1 MCQLI
6 KLLRKNQSFIQFT
19 QHIRAE
25 CLLCAKLCSPCSVW
39 DYGNETW
46 PYYSRDIRE
55 VTWTSCESP
64 GEGGS
69 SMSTPSTGQWKSQIF
84 SFPARKVRLPG
95 VKIARYGMSSVRNEI
110 AAKEEQEGEWWIQG
124 LFTAEQ
130 VFRRQQEEKVAGR
143 KQVGKES
150 TVRKDWT
157 CFWDW
162 AKCSR
167 RERHMEWWVWNQGW
181 ESSGRG
187 SFPSVSRWN
196 ENIRKEG
203 YVEDVL
209 IESHVFIKFRS
220 TESRV
225 CDDSCTFPEPDVLP
239 RSALENTMVWRVN
252 SKGQQLT
259 MLFRDQHGLCWIV

>member
-6 KLLRKNQSFIQFT
+6 KLFRKNQSFIQFT
-19 QHIRAE
+19 QHIWAE
-25 CLLCAKLCSPCSVW
+25 CLLCAKLCSRCSVW

-95 VKIARYGMSSVRNEI
+95 VKIAKYGMSSVKNEI

-150 TVRKDWT
+150 TW
-157 CFWDW
+157 
-162 AKCSR
+162 
-167 RERHMEWWVWNQGW
+167 ERTG
-181 ESSGRG
+181 
-187 SFPSVSRWN
+187 
-196 ENIRKEG
+196 
-203 YVEDVL
+203 
-209 IESHVFIKFRS
+209 HVFGIGPNVAGGKGTWSGGCEIRDEKAVEGGPS
-220 TESRV
+220 
-225 CDDSCTFPEPDVLP
+225 LP
-239 RSALENTMVWRVN
+239 WVDEMRTSGKKDT
-252 SKGQQLT
+252 
-259 MLFRDQHGLCWIV
+259 